1 MSHSDYKN
9 LYEGYLDNTG
19 YNNRNI
25 RENYAV
31 GFTNCSGNGYWGLF
45 ESTNSKITRCK
56 NANKNSNCAYDSG
69 CGVIP
74 LFNKE
79 LNFQIQINNNT
90 PKSVEQ
96 TLTIEANVGDIIQ
109 LTGGSFIQ
117 YNVKQMID
125 GISGVK
131 TYYNVEKDS
140 VYDYINTGGN
150 GVFEVIGEL
159 PPGIKR
165 GKLET
170 PGYTR
175 VATFIKNGKT
185 TTESSTTPPLDTVV
199 SGTPEYNGTFSG
211 KIQKPPNTKTTTPI
225 DKPEVKNKWIY
236 MFTIKLNYTDPSGVV
251 IYQEKKIQFN
261 IYEKY

>member
-31 GFTNCSGNGYWGLF
+31 GFTNCSGNGYWGWF

-56 NANKNSNCAYDSG
+56 NANKNISNCAYDSG

-79 LNFQIQINNNT
+79 LNFQFQKNNDE
-90 PKSVEQ
+90 PKLVDK

-109 LTGGSFIQ
+109 LTSGSFNAGKYPI
-117 YNVKQMID
+117 N
-125 GISGVK
+125 
-131 TYYNVEKDS
+131 DS
-140 VYDYINTGGN
+140 VYNYINTDGTSTNTGGS
-150 GVFEVIGEL
+150 GLFEVLGSL
-159 PPGIKR
+159 PPGIKK
-165 GKLET
+165 GSLIK
-170 PGYTR
+170 PG
-175 VATFIKNGKT
+175 
-185 TTESSTTPPLDTVV
+185 EPDVV
-199 SGTPEYNGTFSG
+199 SGTPPQYGTFSG
-211 KIQKPPNTKTTTPI
+211 KIQKPTNKATSPI

-236 MFTIKLNYTDPSGVV
+236 MFTIKLNYTDPNGVV
-251 IYQEKKIQFN
+251 IYQQKKIQFN
-261 IYEKY
+261 IYEKL

>member
-45 ESTNSKITRCK
+45 ESRNSSITRCK
-56 NANKNSNCAYDSG
+56 NTNKNISNCAYDSG
-69 CGVIP
+69 CGAIP
-74 LFNKE
+74 LFNQE
-79 LNFQIQINNNT
+79 LNFQFQKNNDAL
-90 PKSVEQ
+90 KLVDK

-109 LTGGSFIQ
+109 LTSGSFIQ
-117 YNVKQMID
+117 YDVKEMIN
-125 GISGVK
+125 GINGVK

-165 GKLET
+165 GKLQT
-170 PGYTR
+170 AGYTR
-175 VATFIKNGKT
+175 VATFIKNGIT
-185 TTESSTTPPLDTVV
+185 TTESSTTLPLDTVV
-199 SGTPEYNGTFSG
+199 SEPQYNGTFSG
-211 KIQKPPNTKTTTPI
+211 KIQTPNKATSPI

-236 MFTIKLNYTDPSGVV
+236 MFTIKLNYTDPKGVV

-261 IYEKY
+261 IYEKL